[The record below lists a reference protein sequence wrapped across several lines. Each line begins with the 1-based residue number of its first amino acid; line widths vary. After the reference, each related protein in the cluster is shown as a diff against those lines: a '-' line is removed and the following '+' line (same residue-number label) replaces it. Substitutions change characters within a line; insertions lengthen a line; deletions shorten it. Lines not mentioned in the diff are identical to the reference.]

1 MGTAASQVKPGEKGD
16 IEIPGDMVIAVRAVR
31 RRENDILSAGQ
42 PIDADIKKAAY
53 NAAENKKGNRPEMEG
68 DSAPVFNIIHGM
80 SRVRKVDKYVP

>member
-1 MGTAASQVKPGEKGD
+1 MGTAASQEHPGEKGN

-53 NAAENKKGNRPEMEG
+53 DAAENKKGNRPEMEG
-68 DSAPVFNIIHGM
+68 NSVKVFSIRHGVN
-80 SRVRKVDKYVP
+80 RVRKVNKYVP